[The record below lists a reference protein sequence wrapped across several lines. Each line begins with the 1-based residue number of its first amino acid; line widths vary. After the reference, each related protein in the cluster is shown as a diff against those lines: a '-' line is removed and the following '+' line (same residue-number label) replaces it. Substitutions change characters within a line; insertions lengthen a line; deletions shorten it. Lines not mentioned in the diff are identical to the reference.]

1 MEKIKIGKWD
11 AIVFFDKEND
21 LHTITY
27 DGKGGAIISDTD
39 LEVAKTKF
47 VEAMNLAES
56 VKKLLHFKEHG
67 TLS

>member
-1 MEKIKIGKWD
+1 MEKIKISKWD

-21 LHTITY
+21 LHTITH

-47 VEAMNLAES
+47 VEAMNVAES